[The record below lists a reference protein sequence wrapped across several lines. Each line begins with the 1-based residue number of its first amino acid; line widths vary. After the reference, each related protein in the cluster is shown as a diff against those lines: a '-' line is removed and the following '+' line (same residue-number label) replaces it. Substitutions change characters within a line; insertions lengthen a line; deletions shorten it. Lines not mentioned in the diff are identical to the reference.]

1 MILEIKNLWP
11 EVKLVR
17 GSARHSESNGGVE
30 RVNQTVEKKLGAWM
44 KDNSSK
50 RWSVGCKLIQWRINT
65 SMHLGIKSVPY
76 VLTYGHRPRV
86 GISGLPLDSAV
97 LDALATEADLN
108 ALIEISELEN
118 AVLEGTLEVVA
129 ADATLEEA
137 TEDAIV
143 VNIVTPASTQT

>member
-17 GSARHSESNGGVE
+17 GSARHSDSNGGVE

-65 SMHLGIKSVPY
+65 SLIE
-76 VLTYGHRPRV
+76 
-86 GISGLPLDSAV
+86 LPESENA
-97 LDALATEADLN
+97 ALEVEVEEVAAGN
-108 ALIEISELEN
+108 AL
-118 AVLEGTLEVVA
+118 
-129 ADATLEEA
+129 EE
-137 TEDAIV
+137 EDPDYGLKPRWLGQKWLLWANKQHPGKFAI
-143 VNIVTPASTQT
+143 NK

>member
-44 KDNSSK
+44 KDNSLK

-65 SMHLGIKSVPY
+65 SMHWGIKSVPY

-86 GISGLPLDSAV
+86 GISGLPIDSAV

-108 ALIEISELEN
+108 ALIEISEF
-118 AVLEGTLEVVA
+118 VK
-129 ADATLEEA
+129 
-137 TEDAIV
+137 
-143 VNIVTPASTQT
+143 IVTDLPCFYPNVNVR

>member
-50 RWSVGCKLIQWRINT
+50 RCG
-65 SMHLGIKSVPY
+65 G
-76 VLTYGHRPRV
+76 G
-86 GISGLPLDSAV
+86 G
-97 LDALATEADLN
+97 
-108 ALIEISELEN
+108 
-118 AVLEGTLEVVA
+118 EGGGGRGEGGRDCV
-129 ADATLEEA
+129 
-137 TEDAIV
+137 
-143 VNIVTPASTQT
+143 